1 MCGSPSPLLMLKYCM
16 LLSVVLFEQE
26 KTMGVVLDRPD
37 LREKEH
43 DAFIALPQ
51 DLQTEIM
58 QIHHA
63 SVLKKR

>member
-1 MCGSPSPLLMLKYCM
+1 M
-16 LLSVVLFEQE
+16 SVVF
-26 KTMGVVLDRPD
+26 DRPD

-43 DAFIALPQ
+43 DAFLALPQ

-63 SVLKKR
+63 SILKKR